1 MEGPENDVCRVSY
14 FLRCCVSSECGIALD
29 VPTIFLDHTV
39 AHHLPP
45 EQQQLIFSLAL
56 QAFRLDAL
64 MNRVIF
70 IDDEHLVL
78 PQNASHSFVTATTP
92 SDLVTL
98 SRIVPSVMSLPTTG
112 KLLLCTSEWLN
123 MFYVSPLIRY
133 SEAQLEGNSRQQ
145 YYINHQQ
152 VERIPR
158 KIDTGKQRFSCD
170 VQDEHSDEAN
180 IPMAVAVPL
189 DEPASRLNGFGAS
202 LFAPGQFVRL
212 SGLKC
217 TALNEQLAVVAQ
229 RVENRVI
236 VRVPGDPRPY
246 SVKAENLIF
255 VEGSISFEY
264 LPHL

>member
-14 FLRCCVSSECGIALD
+14 FLRCCVSECGIALD
-29 VPTIFLDHTV
+29 VPIIFLNHTA

-45 EQQQLIFSLAL
+45 EQQQLLFSLAL
-56 QAFRLDAL
+56 QAFRLEAL
-64 MNRVIF
+64 LNRIIF

-78 PQNASHSFVTATTP
+78 PQNVSHSFVTATTP

-98 SRIVPSVMSLPTTG
+98 SRIFPSAVSLPTTG

-123 MFYVSPLIRY
+123 MFYVSPLIRN
-133 SEAQLEGNSRQQ
+133 SEAQQLEGNSRQQ
-145 YYINHQQ
+145 YCINHQQ

-158 KIDTGKQRFSCD
+158 KIDAGKQRFSCD
-170 VQDEHSDEAN
+170 VQEDSDEAN

-189 DEPASRLNGFGAS
+189 DEPASRLNCVGTS

-217 TALNEQLAVVAQ
+217 TALNEQLAVVEQ
-229 RVENRVI
+229 RVKNRVH
-236 VRVPGDPRPY
+236 VRIPGDPRPY

-264 LPHL
+264 LPNL